1 MLFSELKKIFSV
13 RKYLF
18 LFLAISFLIFTLSVI
33 LPNFSLLKISLLSP
47 TIGFLDK
54 IKLLFSL
61 YSSITTNFTL
71 ISATYTILIS
81 ILFALNISLLVYY
94 IKQRQGGIKNI
105 KTGSVSGVAG
115 LISGVLGI
123 GCAACG
129 TFILSSLLSL
139 FGAASLVAWLPFG
152 GEEFGFI
159 GALLLLYSIYSL
171 LKKITE
177 PKICTVI

>member
-1 MLFSELKKIFSV
+1 M
-13 RKYLF
+13 
-18 LFLAISFLIFTLSVI
+18 
-33 LPNFSLLKISLLSP
+33 LPNFSLLKTSLLSP

-54 IKLLFSL
+54 IKLLFSF
-61 YSSITTNFTL
+61 YFSITTNFTPV
-71 ISATYTILIS
+71 SATYTVLIS

-105 KTGSVSGVAG
+105 KTGSVSGAAG

-139 FGAASLVAWLPFG
+139 FGAAGLVAWLPFG

-159 GALLLLYSIYSL
+159 GVGLLLYSVHSL
-171 LKKITE
+171 LKKLSE
-177 PKICTVI
+177 PKVCTVV